1 MTKVK
6 TITKPYDDKE
16 FNSVSR
22 LTIIKNHV
30 DNELRVRLDGHVLSN
45 IISLKIEENR
55 NSSVKEI
62 TMSMLADVTMDID
75 FNDGKI
81 KTFEVELS

>member
-1 MTKVK
+1 MKK
-6 TITKPYDDKE
+6 TITQPGDGEE
-16 FNSVSR
+16 FNSISR
-22 LTIIKNHV
+22 LTIIKNHK
-30 DNELRVRLDGHVLSN
+30 DNELRVRLDGHVLPN
-45 IISLKIEENR
+45 ITSLKVEENP

-62 TMSMLADVTMDID
+62 TISMLADVTMDID